1 MKLQY
6 IAAAVA
12 LATGMGAANAALE
25 RGSNGNGSLI
35 MIAYDNRG
43 GTTTAGVFDLGLSI
57 NDLIGATGNGTAIDA
72 ASLSETVGTM
82 KWDFIN
88 NTITLDGTVT
98 SFGGTNDWTGA
109 WNTLLANSDAA
120 DLRFVVTGFD
130 TTGFGTNK
138 RSIVTGVQ
146 DPLPSQ
152 LFNLTSA
159 ASNVQAIA
167 AQFDIFTP
175 QNSRGTHTT
184 AANGAYT
191 FTAADGATTRANG
204 YAMAG
209 DGFSTNWRGTNN
221 LGGETFANMA
231 TYLWAVD
238 GTAAERILA
247 YEVTLDVANGVLSAA
262 VPTPAVP
269 EPSTYAL
276 VIAGLA
282 VAGIAAR
289 RRKA

>member
-35 MIAYDNRG
+35 MIAYDNIG

-57 NDLIGATGNGTAIDA
+57 DDLIGATGKGTTIDSN
-72 ASLSETVGTM
+72 SLSETVGTM

-130 TTGFGTNK
+130 TTGRGPLQ
-138 RSIVTGVQ
+138 RSIVTGVK
-146 DPLPSQ
+146 DPRPSD
-152 LFNLTSA
+152 LFNSTTN
-159 ASNVQAIA
+159 ASNVQQIAIGNN
-167 AQFDIFTP
+167 DIFTP
-175 QNSRGTHTT
+175 QNSRGTHAT

-209 DGFSTNWRGTNN
+209 DGFAANWRGTNN
-221 LGGETFANMA
+221 LGGETFANMS
-231 TYLWAVD
+231 TYLWVVD
-238 GTAAERILA
+238 GTAAERILPF
-247 YEVTLDVANGVLSAA
+247 EVTLNVADGTLVA
-262 VPTPAVP
+262 AVP

>member
-12 LATGMGAANAALE
+12 LATGMGAAHAGME

-43 GTTTAGVFDLGLSI
+43 GTTTAGVFDLGLSV

-72 ASLSETVGTM
+72 TSLSETVSTM

-88 NTITLDGTVT
+88 NTITLDGTIT
-98 SFGGTNDWTGA
+98 SFGGTNNWTAA

-130 TTGFGTNK
+130 TTGIGANK
-138 RSIVTGVQ
+138 RSIVTGVK

-152 LFNLTSA
+152 LFNSTTPA
-159 ASNVQAIA
+159 TNVQQIA
-167 AQFDIFTP
+167 GTNDIFTP
-175 QNSRGTHTT
+175 VNSRGTHAS

-209 DGFSTNWRGTNN
+209 DGFANNWRNFNN
-221 LGGETFANMA
+221 LGGETFATA
-231 TYLWAVD
+231 STYLWVVD
-238 GTAAERILA
+238 GLAAERILS
-247 YEVTLDVANGVLSAA
+247 YEVSLNVADGTLVA
-262 VPTPAVP
+262 AVP

-276 VIAGLA
+276 MVAGLA

>member
-35 MIAYDNRG
+35 MIAYDNIG

-57 NDLIGATGNGTAIDA
+57 DDLIGATGKGTTIDSN
-72 ASLSETVGTM
+72 SLSETVGTM

-98 SFGGTNDWTGA
+98 SFGGTNNWTGA

-130 TTGFGTNK
+130 TTGAGPAK
-138 RSIVTGVQ
+138 RSIVTGVK

-152 LFNLTSA
+152 LFNSPAA
-159 ASNVQAIA
+159 ASNVQQIA
-167 AQFDIFTP
+167 TTFDIFTP
-175 QNSRGTHTT
+175 QNSRGTHAT

-191 FTAADGATTRANG
+191 FTAADGATTRGNG

-209 DGFSTNWRGTNN
+209 DGFSAKWRNFNN
-221 LGGETFANMA
+221 MDGETFASA
-231 TYLWAVD
+231 STYLWVVD
-238 GTAAERILA
+238 GTAAERILPF
-247 YEVTLDVANGVLSAA
+247 ELTLNVADGTLVA
-262 VPTPAVP
+262 AVP

>member
-12 LATGMGAANAALE
+12 LATGMGAANAAME

-57 NDLIGATGNGTAIDA
+57 DDLIGATGTGTAVNA
-72 ASLSETVGTM
+72 ASLSETVSEM
-82 KWDFIN
+82 KWNFIN
-88 NTITLDGTVT
+88 NTFSINGNVT
-98 SFGGTNDWTGA
+98 TAYGNNDWTAA
-109 WNTLLANSDAA
+109 WNKLLANSDAA
-120 DLRFVVTGFD
+120 DLRFVVTAFD
-130 TTGFGTNK
+130 TTGFGAQR

-146 DPLPSQ
+146 NP
-152 LFNLTSA
+152 T
-159 ASNVQAIA
+159 A
-167 AQFDIFTP
+167 AQLNNTTVDFTNSQQIAGSNDIFTP
-175 QNSRGTHTT
+175 QNSRGTHAT
-184 AANGAYT
+184 ADNGAYT
-191 FTAADGATTRANG
+191 YTADDGPATRASG

-209 DGFSTNWRGTNN
+209 DAFAANWRGGNK
-221 LGGETFANMA
+221 LGGETFASA
-231 TYLWAVD
+231 TTYLWVQD
-238 GTAAERILA
+238 GLAKERILPFQ
-247 YEVTLDVANGVLSAA
+247 VNLNVANGTLVA
-262 VPTPAVP
+262 AVP

>member
-35 MIAYDNRG
+35 MIAYDNIG

-130 TTGFGTNK
+130 TTGFATNK
-138 RSIVTGVQ
+138 RSIVTGVK

-152 LFNLTSA
+152 LFNSTTA
-159 ASNVQAIA
+159 ASNVQQIA
-167 AQFDIFTP
+167 AQNDIFTP

-191 FTAADGATTRANG
+191 FTAEAGATTRANG
-204 YAMAG
+204 YAMGG
-209 DGFSTNWRGTNN
+209 DGFAANWRGTNN
-221 LGGETFANMA
+221 LGGETFVSAS

-238 GTAAERILA
+238 GTAAERILPF
-247 YEVTLDVANGVLSAA
+247 ELTLNVADGTLVA
-262 VPTPAVP
+262 AVP